1 MHDAAPADDANRLS
15 PATAAT
21 HPYVSHRL
29 DRRLTATAGA
39 CACSYCPV
47 SLDVT
52 SPAVGTIHIG
62 ILLTVLRALPLALGA
77 WGVVALLDRYSSRP
91 RRTWTVLSVA
101 VLVASLVPLVFL
113 DATAATRV
121 SLAWMHVVCGL
132 ILIVLLRRT
141 TLDRRGARRSNA

>member
-1 MHDAAPADDANRLS
+1 MTTVDRPQKNRVARGRARPRLLAVALAVAAS
-15 PATAAT
+15 AA
-21 HPYVSHRL
+21 VWAVASL
-29 DRRLTATAGA
+29 LG
-39 CACSYCPV
+39 V

-62 ILLTVLRALPLALGA
+62 ILLRVLSALPLALGA